1 MKIIKGAA
9 WFSGAVILA
18 LIVIAGVV
26 LFLGPALNAGCE
38 NTPISAAVSPDRLWS
53 AAVVEAV
60 CGDGALTTTVVDTV
74 MLVPVNRSVAEG
86 KAVFRV
92 DTGGHVDERPSV
104 KWVEPR
110 TLLIE
115 AFTSPY
121 AQSVVTSYQ
130 GVTIRQAP
138 RIAR

>member
-1 MKIIKGAA
+1 MSIPLC
-9 WFSGAVILA
+9 S
-18 LIVIAGVV
+18 
-26 LFLGPALNAGCE
+26 
-38 NTPISAAVSPDRLWS
+38 SPPGR
-53 AAVVEAV
+53 
-60 CGDGALTTTVVDTV
+60 ALTPQVLDG
-74 MLVPVNRSVAEG
+74 LAEG

-121 AQSVVTSYQ
+121 AQSLVTSYQ
-130 GVTIRQAP
+130 GAIISQAT